1 MKVKELTVYKEEVF
15 QAVKHMLPQLTGR
28 EAGFGREEF
37 GELLA
42 SDRSHLLVLRED
54 DGQVAGMLVVAL
66 YPTLS
71 GGLKAWIEDVVVDE
85 ACRGKGYGKELVTF
99 AIGFARRLGVQS
111 ISLSSAPVRVAANR
125 LYRSMGFVQ
134 RETNVYLLKL

>member
-15 QAVKHMLPQLTGR
+15 QAVKRMLPQLTGR

-111 ISLSSAPVRVAANR
+111 ISLSSAPVWVAANR

>member
-1 MKVKELTVYKEEVF
+1 MKVEELTVYEEEVF
-15 QAVKHMLPQLTGR
+15 RAVKRMLPQLTGR
-28 EAGFGREEF
+28 GAWFGREEF

-54 DGQVAGMLVVAL
+54 DGRVAGMLVVAF

>member
-15 QAVKHMLPQLTGR
+15 QAVKRMLPQLTGR

>member
-1 MKVKELTVYKEEVF
+1 MKVEELTVYEEEVF
-15 QAVKHMLPQLTGR
+15 RAVKRMLPQLTGR
-28 EAGFGREEF
+28 EAWFGREEC

-54 DGQVAGMLVVAL
+54 DGRVAGMLVVAL

-85 ACRGKGYGKELVTF
+85 ACRGKGYGKELVAF
-99 AIGFARRLGVQS
+99 AIGFARLLGVQS